1 MLGLLLLQ
9 YADLLPSGHRQIPQI
24 HQQPAEAAATDSELL
39 IIYYQSLLAT

>member
-24 HQQPAEAAATDSELL
+24 HQQPAEDAATDSEFL
-39 IIYYQSLLAT
+39 IIYYQCLLST

>member
-24 HQQPAEAAATDSELL
+24 HQQPAEDAATDRELL
-39 IIYYQSLLAT
+39 IIYDQGLLST